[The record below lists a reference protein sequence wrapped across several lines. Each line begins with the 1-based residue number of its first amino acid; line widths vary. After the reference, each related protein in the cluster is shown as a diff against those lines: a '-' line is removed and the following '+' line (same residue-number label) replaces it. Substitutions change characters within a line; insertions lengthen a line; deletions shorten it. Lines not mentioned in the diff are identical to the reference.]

1 MRHPAQPDIILA
13 QTQEMVEE
21 KCKVKVVQKESTVER
36 VAIDQPQELEQ
47 EQQHVR
53 ETNKYSQLCGNVSR
67 YKTPIRTVRRLT
79 RYTTNTNK

>member
-47 EQQHVR
+47 EHVR